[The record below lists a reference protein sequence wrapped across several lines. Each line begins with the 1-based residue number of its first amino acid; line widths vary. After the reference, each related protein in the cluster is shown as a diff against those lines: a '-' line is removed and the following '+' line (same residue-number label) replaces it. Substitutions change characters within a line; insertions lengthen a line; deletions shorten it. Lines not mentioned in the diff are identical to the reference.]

1 MQSYLIMCK
10 NRGHNGIKSIID
22 NFKGEKEFLRLKIG
36 IDRPHSKDVNVVSDY
51 VLGKFEHSER

>member
-1 MQSYLIMCK
+1 MCK